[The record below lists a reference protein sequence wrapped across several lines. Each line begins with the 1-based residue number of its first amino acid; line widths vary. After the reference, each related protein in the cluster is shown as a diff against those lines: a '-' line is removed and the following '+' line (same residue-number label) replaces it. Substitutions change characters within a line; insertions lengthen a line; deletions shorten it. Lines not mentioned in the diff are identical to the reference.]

1 MVKRKEV
8 RQTFLIKG
16 DDVEDCVISACCPC
30 CALIQQEKEVVQ
42 RQHGGAGEPKPID
55 QTGYVPQA
63 SGMTMPQRPE
73 PSRSTSNAQY
83 GSRPE

>member
-1 MVKRKEV
+1 MIKRKEV
-8 RQTFLIKG
+8 RHTFLIKG

-42 RQHGGAGEPKPID
+42 RQHEVARESKPTD
-55 QTGYVPQA
+55 QTGYIPQA
-63 SGMTMPQRPE
+63 SGMVMPQTPE
-73 PSRSTSNAQY
+73 PSRTVSSAQF